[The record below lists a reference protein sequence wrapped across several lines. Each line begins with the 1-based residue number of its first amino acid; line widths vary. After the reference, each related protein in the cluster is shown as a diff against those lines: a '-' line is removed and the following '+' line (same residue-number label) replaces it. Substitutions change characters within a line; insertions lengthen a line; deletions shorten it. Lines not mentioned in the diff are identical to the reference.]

1 MYLEEIL
8 FVRIN
13 LPGKIS
19 HFVYLRKKI
28 MKKYLT
34 VSFIIYDV
42 TDKLSRHPILTDNTR
57 FCRYHHLHGNQR
69 SISSMYVQCD

>member
-1 MYLEEIL
+1 MYVEEIL
-8 FVRIN
+8 LIRMN

-19 HFVYLRKKI
+19 HFVYLRKKN

-42 TDKLSRHPILTDNTR
+42 TDKLSRHPILTDTT
-57 FCRYHHLHGNQR
+57 RYHHLLSN
-69 SISSMYVQCD
+69 

>member
-1 MYLEEIL
+1 MYVEEIFL
-8 FVRIN
+8 IRMN

-19 HFVYLRKKI
+19 HFEYLRKKN

-42 TDKLSRHPILTDNTR
+42 TDKLSRHPILTDTTR
-57 FCRYHHLHGNQR
+57 FCRYHHLLSN
-69 SISSMYVQCD
+69 

>member
-1 MYLEEIL
+1 MYVEEIFL
-8 FVRIN
+8 LRMN

-19 HFVYLRKKI
+19 HFVYLRKKN

-42 TDKLSRHPILTDNTR
+42 TDKLSRHPILTDTTR
-57 FCRYHHLHGNQR
+57 FCRYHHLLSN
-69 SISSMYVQCD
+69 

>member
-8 FVRIN
+8 LVRMN

-19 HFVYLRKKI
+19 HLVYLMKKI

-57 FCRYHHLHGNQR
+57 F
-69 SISSMYVQCD
+69 